1 MSISNNSAVAPVVVN
16 FSSQNRESG
25 SNENFFSNPITF
37 KINSFDSVCLLQ
49 ASVPKSAYNITPPYN
64 TFNLTEGATTV
75 TVTIPPAS
83 YSAQNLVPT
92 LTASLN
98 AASPNGWTYSVFYNS
113 PTWHCGDPDIFKYQF
128 NVTGNGGVQPI
139 LSFGIFSMEKPLGF
153 NKNSS
158 TSFVGDQLYS
168 TNCVNLANITRCFI
182 KSNIVINSF
191 LSILEEVLNYG
202 DWGPLQQC
210 YYQQYSVDLNSRE
223 FNNSGVNSWQFILV
237 DANDA
242 IIDLNGVPWSFSL
255 VFYQRNN
262 LHELQGLEMKIQNE
276 LRILDLQGQQEQL
289 IKQVDSKGKLIDL
302 ELNKTQPEIP
312 VSSPQEVTTL
322 DPINEAVKG
331 RLPVFPVRAF
341 GSSSIVRD
349 ITLDSDEFP
358 SAIKINQP
366 VEEELSPDLTEEV
379 IEPGPGDDFAE
390 EVINP

>member
-1 MSISNNSAVAPVVVN
+1 MSISNNSSVAPIVVN
-16 FSSQNRESG
+16 FSSQTRESG

-49 ASVPKSAYNITPPYN
+49 ASVPKSTYNISSPYN
-64 TFNLTEGATTV
+64 TFTLTENGISA

-83 YSAQNLVPT
+83 YSAQNLIPT

-98 AASPNGWTYSVFYNS
+98 SASPNGWTYTVYYNG
-113 PTWHCGDPDIFKYQF
+113 PLWKCGDPDIFKYQF
-128 NVTGNGGVQPI
+128 NVTGNGGIQPI
-139 LSFGIFSMEKPLGF
+139 FTFGVFAMEKPLGF
-153 NKNSS
+153 DKNSS
-158 TSFVGDQLYS
+158 TSFVGNQLYS
-168 TNCVNLANITRCFI
+168 PNCVNLSNITRCFI
-182 KSNIVINSF
+182 KSNIVINAY

-210 YYQQYSVDLNSRE
+210 YYQQYSIDLNSRE

-242 IIDLNGVPWSFSL
+242 IINLNGVPWSFSL

-276 LRILDLQGQQEQL
+276 LRILELQGQQEQL

-302 ELNKTQPEIP
+302 ELNKDKTQPLQLP
-312 VSSPQEVTTL
+312 VSTPSEVPVL

-331 RLPVFPVRAF
+331 RLPVFPVKAF

-379 IEPGPGDDFAE
+379 IEPEKEP
-390 EVINP
+390 INP